1 MEAMTWGFI
10 GTIIGA
16 IASIAT
22 TIITNWSSYLI
33 VRQTKDYERKEIAN
47 TFQRQTIIELQVEL
61 LEYIRSCYQ
70 VYLYDCNQFKKTGVW
85 GGKLPED
92 LNTKN
97 RELSAKTSI
106 LIQRIS
112 NNELRDN
119 LLVLKDSCARCSL
132 SKEKSEADELYDIL
146 SEGYQKSNELLG
158 MELRSTYQ

>member
-1 MEAMTWGFI
+1 MEVMTWAFI

-33 VRQTKDYERKEIAN
+33 VRQTKGYERKEIAN

-70 VYLYDCNQFKKTGVW
+70 AYLYDCNQFKKTGEW

-119 LLVLKDSCARCSL
+119 LLVLKDSCARCTL
-132 SKEKSEADELYDIL
+132 SKKKSEADELYAIL
-146 SEGYQKSNELLG
+146 SEDYQKSNELLG
-158 MELRSTYQ
+158 MVLRSTYQ